1 MLLLKVSTYI
11 IALIHTSICTV
22 PPPSVTITSTPITSL
37 YYAGTPLNLTCNI
50 QLNPQLDT
58 PVTITAT
65 WFRSQTTIITL
76 DNYTTILPLSMS
88 SSSYVTKLMFN
99 PLGTS
104 ESGSF
109 SCYITVQS
117 GTPYA
122 LPEGVIIGIL
132 SLQVLGQCYQCTP
145 SILTIFDHALFIRS
159 SCSHSH
165 HHFFPPYTL
174 SWCNVLTDMSS
185 HGGSWS
191 GITC

>member
-1 MLLLKVSTYI
+1 MLLLKVSTYL
-11 IALIHTSICTV
+11 IALINISLCTV
-22 PPPSVTITSTPITSL
+22 PPSVTITSTPITSL

-50 QLNPQLDT
+50 QLNPQVDT

-65 WFRSQTTIITL
+65 WFRSGTTIINL
-76 DNYTTILPLSMS
+76 DNYTTILPLSTS
-88 SSSYVTKLMFN
+88 SSSKLMFN

-132 SLQVLGQCYQCTP
+132 SLQVLGQCYQCITF
-145 SILTIFDHALFIRS
+145 ILTVFGPVLFIRS
-159 SCSHSH
+159 SCSYCH

-174 SWCNVLTDMSS
+174 SWCNALTDMSG

-191 GITC
+191 GLTC